1 MPIMIPL
8 TFTERHRQAQLYAA
22 QVRAR
27 RAMGERYAHHPRH
40 SLKSISVNI
49 RRIENAEA

>member
-1 MPIMIPL
+1 MIRI
-8 TFTERHRQAQLYAA
+8 TFSERHRQAQLYAA

>member
-1 MPIMIPL
+1 MIRL

-22 QVRAR
+22 QVRVR
-27 RAMGERYAHHPRH
+27 REMGHRYAHHPRH
-40 SLKSISVNI
+40 SLKTATINI